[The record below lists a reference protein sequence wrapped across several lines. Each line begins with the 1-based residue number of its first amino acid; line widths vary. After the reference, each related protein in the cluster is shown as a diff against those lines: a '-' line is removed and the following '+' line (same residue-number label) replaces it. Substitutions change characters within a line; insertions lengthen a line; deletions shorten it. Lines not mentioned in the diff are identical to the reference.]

1 MSPPQDD
8 VAFLAAGRRSRTFD
22 GRETLLDSGEARRE
36 VHLLT
41 GGLARLFAET
51 PFGPHLVGDIP
62 SPFVFDL
69 RHAVGGGEGV
79 CRAVPAAGAAGFA
92 LPSGEAREL
101 LFDTGGAGCAF
112 RRVALASLTASLRE
126 AITSLSRFFEAP
138 PGTGVVAAGPGTP
151 PPSEE
156 HPVDPEHAG
165 ALFDAAGLDP
175 VILPALGLVARTL
188 LPGATL
194 AAAGTRGEEAFLVAE
209 GRLRVSVE
217 IPGAGEEAL
226 AILRPGEIAG
236 EMSLVD
242 DAPRSADLHAH
253 NGPATVY
260 VLSRDVF
267 RRLMETGDPQGA
279 PLLAGIAVILARRLE
294 QALKKTAGFRIL
306 SGPI

>member
-1 MSPPQDD
+1 MGSPLDD
-8 VAFLAAGRRSRTFD
+8 LAVLAARRPLRRFD
-22 GRETLLDSGEARRE
+22 GREELLDSGDARRH
-36 VHLLT
+36 VHVVT
-41 GGLARLFAET
+41 EGRARLFAET
-51 PFGPHLVGDIP
+51 PFGAHLVGEVP
-62 SPFVFDL
+62 PPFVFDL

-79 CRAVPAAGAAGFA
+79 CRAVPDAGASAFV

-101 LFDTGGAGCAF
+101 LFDAGAAGGAF
-112 RRVALASLTASLRE
+112 RRILLASLTTSLRE
-126 AITSLSRFFEAP
+126 AIASLSRFFDAP
-138 PGTGVVAAGPGTP
+138 PGSAVPEGRRASAPA
-151 PPSEE
+151 EE
-156 HPVDPEHAG
+156 RPVDPEHAG

-175 VILPALGLVARTL
+175 AILPALGLVARTL

-194 AAAGTRGEEAFLVAE
+194 AAAGTPGEEAFLVAE

-253 NGPATVY
+253 NGPAMVY
-260 VLSRDVF
+260 VLSREVF

-279 PLLAGIAVILARRLE
+279 PLLAGLAVILARRLE
-294 QALKKTAGFRIL
+294 EAIRKTAGFRIL

>member
-1 MSPPQDD
+1 MGSPLGDL
-8 VAFLAAGRRSRTFD
+8 ALLAAHRPFRRFD
-22 GRETLLDSGEARRE
+22 GREELLDAGNGRRE
-36 VHLLT
+36 VHVVSEGT
-41 GGLARLFAET
+41 TRLFAET
-51 PFGPHLVGDIP
+51 PFGPHLVGEIP
-62 SPFVFDL
+62 PPFVFDL

-79 CRAVPAAGAAGFA
+79 CRAVPAAGAAAFA
-92 LPSGEAREL
+92 FPSKEAHAL
-101 LFDTGGAGCAF
+101 LFGNGATGHAF
-112 RRVALASLTASLRE
+112 RRVVIGSLTTSLRE
-126 AITSLSRFFEAP
+126 AIASLSRFFDAP
-138 PGTGVVAAGPGTP
+138 PGPAGPDGRHV
-151 PPSEE
+151 PSPAEE
-156 HPVDPEHAG
+156 SPVDPERAG

-175 VILPALGLVARTL
+175 AILPALGLVARRL

-253 NGPATVY
+253 NGPTTVY
-260 VLSRDVF
+260 VLSREVF

-279 PLLAGIAVILARRLE
+279 PLLAGIAVVLARRLE
-294 QALKKTAGFRIL
+294 EALRKTAGFRIL

>member
-1 MSPPQDD
+1 VGPLDAD
-8 VAFLAAGRRSRTFD
+8 LALLAARRPLRRFD
-22 GRETLLDSGEARRE
+22 GREELRDAGVGRRE
-36 VHLLT
+36 VHVVT
-41 GGLARLFAET
+41 EGRTRLFAET
-51 PFGPHLVGDIP
+51 PFGPHLVGEISP
-62 SPFVFDL
+62 PFVFDL

-79 CRAVPAAGAAGFA
+79 CRAVPAPAASAVA
-92 LPSGEAREL
+92 LPSEEARAL
-101 LFDTGGAGCAF
+101 LFDGGGAGGAF

-126 AITSLSRFFEAP
+126 AIASLSRFFDASEGRAGPAGPAAP
-138 PGTGVVAAGPGTP
+138 PPA
-151 PPSEE
+151 EE

-175 VILPALGLVARTL
+175 AILPALGLVARRL
-188 LPGATL
+188 LPGTLL
-194 AAAGTRGEEAFLVAE
+194 AAAGTRGGEAFLVAE

-242 DAPRSADLHAH
+242 DAPRSADLRAH
-253 NGPATVY
+253 DGPATVY

-267 RRLMETGDPQGA
+267 RHLLETGDPKGT
-279 PLLAGIAVILARRLE
+279 PLLSGIAVILARRLE
-294 QALKKTAGFRIL
+294 EALRKTAGFRIL

>member
-1 MSPPQDD
+1 MVPPPDD
-8 VAFLAAGRRSRTFD
+8 VALLAAGRRFRLFD
-22 GRETLLDSGEARRE
+22 GREPLLDSGEARRE
-36 VHLLT
+36 VHVVT
-41 GGLARLFAET
+41 AGKTRLFAET
-51 PFGPHLVGDIP
+51 PFGPHPVGDVP
-62 SPFVFDL
+62 PPFVFDL
-69 RHAVGGGEGV
+69 RHAVGGGDGV
-79 CRAVPAAGAAGFA
+79 CRAVPAAGAAGIVI
-92 LPSGEAREL
+92 PSGEVREM
-101 LFDTGGAGCAF
+101 LFDSRGAGSAF

-126 AITSLSRFFEAP
+126 AIASLSRFFEAP
-138 PGTGVVAAGPGTP
+138 PGHDGLRAGRNATTP
-151 PPSEE
+151 AEE

-175 VILPALGLVARTL
+175 AILPALGLVARRL

-267 RRLMETGDPQGA
+267 RHLMESGDPQGA

-294 QALKKTAGFRIL
+294 QTLKKTAGFRIL